1 MMSLPSEFLTRI
13 AYEKQLSPTEED
25 ILIELF
31 GRNKNRVQVAQ
42 ALDISESSV
51 STHLTGIYNKF
62 NISGKG
68 PVKERRLQEHLSERY
83 WRSQLTT
90 DSSSNVVENNLET
103 LVEEVREK
111 THASIQE
118 RCGTIQVLNTTKSLT
133 LGDIYTHVQIFET
146 IPSRR
151 RLELVELL
159 QDFKQSEF
167 SPVEFSRVTQERVPG
182 LDLLRRYSKLIVLG
196 KPGAGK
202 TTFLKYLALQC
213 SQGQLLSQQVPVFI
227 TLRDFAEVQEQ
238 QSLLDY
244 IAQQFL
250 QSGVKD
256 AAVKG
261 EQLLNQGRV
270 LLLLDGLD
278 EVKPKDKLL
287 TWQRVVKFIKNFNNN
302 NFIIT
307 RQMATLES
315 SFGDFKE
322 IEIAPLDYLQIQTF
336 SRNWFNLKDSVKAE
350 AFIEQLTVNQHIKEL
365 ASHPLLLTLLCLE
378 FEHRGKLNSNSC
390 DVYEEGI
397 ELLEQRNAGFV
408 FPSNTVYENLTKK
421 RNQDL
426 LSQIAL
432 TTFEQGHYFF
442 RHTEIEEYIGDY
454 IGNLP
459 NAQIDPEL
467 LQLDRKRVLQ
477 LIEGQQGLL
486 RERAQGIYSF
496 SHLAFHEY
504 FTARE
509 IILASNLE
517 TLVNQV
523 TEKRWRQVFLLT
535 ASMLRNADE
544 LLKLTKA
551 KIDRLFAE
559 DIQLQQFLI
568 WLNQKSIAVKTYQQP
583 AAVRAFYFFRVL
595 NIDLDLDVDLNLDL
609 TRAIDL
615 CLYLCLDLSLC
626 LDFCLDSNLDRTIDR
641 ALERA
646 LALNL
651 DPELKK
657 ALQQLKEQRLNYEEQ
672 PEQFQQ
678 WRQTN
683 GQAWTEQLRALMI
696 KYRNIGH
703 DWQFTDQQKELLWQY
718 YYVNQLLSDCLHS
731 DCYLSREVRE
741 EIEETLFLPIA
752 EIEEIQ

>member
-1 MMSLPSEFLTRI
+1 MSLPSEFLTRI

-83 WRSQLTT
+83 LRSQVTG
-90 DSSSNVVENNLET
+90 DSSSNSVENNLET
-103 LVEEVREK
+103 ILEEVREK
-111 THASIQE
+111 TYASIQE
-118 RCGTIQVLNTTKSLT
+118 RCGTIQVLNTAGSLT
-133 LGDIYTHVQIFET
+133 LGDIYTNVEILET
-146 IPSRR
+146 IPSRK
-151 RLELVELL
+151 RLDLAELL
-159 QDFKQSEF
+159 QGFKQSEF
-167 SPVEFSRVTQERVPG
+167 SHVEFSKITQERVPG
-182 LDLLRRYSKLIVLG
+182 LQSLKRYSKLIVLG
-196 KPGAGK
+196 TPGAGK

-227 TLRDFAEVQEQ
+227 TLRDFAQVQEE

-250 QSGVKD
+250 QSAVKD
-256 AAVKG
+256 AAVKV
-261 EQLLNQGRV
+261 EQLLNQGKALV
-270 LLLLDGLD
+270 LLDGLD
-278 EVKPKDKLL
+278 QVRTKDKLL
-287 TWQRVVKFIKNFNNN
+287 TWQRVVKFINRFNDN
-302 NFIIT
+302 NFVIT
-307 RQMATLES
+307 RQMATVEYKLEN
-315 SFGDFKE
+315 FKE
-322 IEIAPLDYLQIQTF
+322 LEIANFDDVQINTF
-336 SRNWFNLKDSVKAE
+336 ARNWFGLNTPIKTED
-350 AFIEQLTVNQHIKEL
+350 FIEKLTAIQSLKEL
-365 ASHPLLLTLLCLE
+365 ASHPLLLTLLCLK
-378 FEHRGKLNSNSC
+378 FENKGKLNDNSC
-390 DVYEEGI
+390 EVYEEGV
-397 ELLEQRNAGFV
+397 ELLAQRNTSFV
-408 FPSNTVYENLTKK
+408 FPSSTVYKNLTKK

-432 TTFEQGHYFF
+432 RTFEQGHYFF

-459 NAQIDPEL
+459 NAQLDPEL
-467 LQLDRKRVLQ
+467 LQLDSKRVLQ
-477 LIEGQQGLL
+477 VIEAEQGLL
-486 RERAQGIYSF
+486 RERAQGVYSF
-496 SHLAFHEY
+496 SYLAFHEY
-504 FTARE
+504 FAARE
-509 IILASNLE
+509 IALTSKLE
-517 TLVNQV
+517 TLVDQA

-551 KIDRLFAE
+551 NIDRLFAE
-559 DIQLQQFLI
+559 DGKLQKFLI

-583 AAVRAFYFFRVL
+583 TAVRAFYFFRVL
-595 NIDLDLDVDLNLDL
+595 NIDLDLDLDLNLDL

-626 LDFCLDSNLDRTIDR
+626 LDFCLDFNLDRTIDR

-651 DPELKK
+651 DHQLKQ
-657 ALQQLKEQRLNYEEQ
+657 ALQQLKDQRPDCEHQ

-718 YYVNQLLSDCLHS
+718 YYANQLLSDCLHS

-741 EIEETLFLPIA
+741 AIEETLFLPIA
-752 EIEEIQ
+752 EIEKIQ